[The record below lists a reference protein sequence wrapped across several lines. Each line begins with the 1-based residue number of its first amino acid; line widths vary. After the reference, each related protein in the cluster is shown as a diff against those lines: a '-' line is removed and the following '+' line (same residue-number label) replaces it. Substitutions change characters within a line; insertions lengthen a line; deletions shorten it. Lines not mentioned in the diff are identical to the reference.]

1 KLPQGI
7 TFCYQL
13 KSLRMV
19 DCCSGKSLFF
29 WDCENCTKVKDFAA
43 FWHNNGG
50 NGRLSCKC
58 CKHFSSNAGCYIV
71 SNCNVC
77 KKFSWHYYMSGRR

>member
-1 KLPQGI
+1 
-7 TFCYQL
+7 
-13 KSLRMV
+13 MV

-77 KKFSWHYYMSGRR
+77 KKFGCAKDKDHPNCCCRHYYMSGGR